1 MRSNNIVLTGLPRSG
16 TTLTCHLLN
25 KLPNT
30 VALHEPIEFRDILKC
45 KSHQEICL
53 YVAGQFERMRDS
65 ILIDKTAISRQI
77 QGRVPDNNF
86 GEDKDLNSGLRKNL
100 VSIGTVDI
108 NKQLEPNF
116 LLVIKEPGIFT
127 AILKNLV
134 EQFPTFAVIR
144 NPLAVLASWNT
155 VPFHVT
161 KGRTPVARLDSD
173 LAQGLAKIKDR
184 IDRQIYILSWFYEQY
199 KIFLPDPSILR
210 YETIIASGGKVLSII
225 QSQIQMLQDS
235 LENKNLN
242 QLYDRDMMLI
252 LGDKL
257 LNSEGAFWN
266 FYSRESVEILLKECE
281 RANR

>member
-30 VALHEPIEFRDILKC
+30 VALHEPIEFREILQF

-53 YVAGQFERMRDS
+53 YVAEQFERMRDS
-65 ILIDKTAISRQI
+65 IFIHKTAISRQI
-77 QGRVPDNNF
+77 QGRIPDNNF
-86 GEDKDLNSGLRKNL
+86 GDETNPGSGLRKNL

-116 LLVIKEPGIFT
+116 LLIIKEPGIFT

-134 EQFPTFAVIR
+134 EQFPTYAVIR

-161 KGRTPVARLDSD
+161 KGRTPIARLDIA
-173 LAQGLAKIKDR
+173 LAQGLARIKDR

-199 KIFLPDPSILR
+199 RMFLPEPSILR
-210 YETIIASGGKVLSII
+210 YETIIASQGKALSVI

-242 QLYDRDMMLI
+242 QLYDREMMLV

-266 FYSRESVEILLKECE
+266 FYSRESVENLLKECE
-281 RANR
+281 MCNS

>member
-30 VALHEPIEFRDILKC
+30 VALHEPIEFREILQF

-53 YVAGQFERMRDS
+53 YVAEQFERMRDS
-65 ILIDKTAISRQI
+65 IFIHKTAISRQI
-77 QGRVPDNNF
+77 QGRIPDNNF
-86 GEDKDLNSGLRKNL
+86 GDETNPGSGLRKNL

-108 NKQLEPNF
+108 KKQLEPNF
-116 LLVIKEPGIFT
+116 LLIIKEPGIFT

-134 EQFPTFAVIR
+134 EQFPTYAVIR

-161 KGRTPVARLDSD
+161 KGRTPIARLDIA
-173 LAQGLAKIKDR
+173 LAQGLARIKDR

-199 KIFLPDPSILR
+199 RMFLPEPSILR
-210 YETIIASGGKVLSII
+210 YETIIASQGKALSVI

-242 QLYDRDMMLI
+242 QLYDREMMLV

-266 FYSRESVEILLKECE
+266 FYSRESVENLLKECE
-281 RANR
+281 MCNS